1 MGTRVS
7 IDSLSPRTLS
17 PWCQAAIRNAMFAL
31 DERSRER
38 SMLKY
43 ACSAFDSRLPAS
55 FSIVP
60 FLSAKNPQQISF
72 SYQ

>member
-1 MGTRVS
+1 
-7 IDSLSPRTLS
+7 
-17 PWCQAAIRNAMFAL
+17 MFAL